1 MSSPHPL
8 TVHPLVGIPEVVP
21 DQNPARALAR
31 LLNQALSET
40 GLALRD
46 GDVLAVSSKLVS
58 KAGGLTADP
67 HDRTRVIAGESVA
80 VLAERRID
88 PADAAQ
94 ITRVVQARAGPV
106 LAAAG
111 VDASNTG
118 GRDVLLLLPRDP
130 DEVCRVLRETLTEA
144 TGVRRLGVLLTD
156 TAGRPWRVGQTDFA
170 LGAAGLR
177 VIDDLR
183 GNCDADGRPLRV
195 TIRAVAD
202 EIAGAADLIKG
213 KATGIP
219 AVLVRGLAELVLDP
233 REHSRGSEPA
243 PGARALVRAGDNDW
257 FALGAQEA
265 VRTALGVPPGSSRA
279 QRVGIRPTSGDTSRD
294 RIARA
299 VSVATDPE
307 VSAWAADVM
316 VDGPGDFSGGSS
328 DRPGGSSTGRPEA
341 GVITV
346 TATDA
351 FSAGMIVSRL
361 LTALAGEGV
370 PHRVL
375 DVHRSPSGTRVRLGP
390 DPLT

>member
-1 MSSPHPL
+1 MSSSWPL

-21 DQNPARALAR
+21 DQDPAGALAR
-31 LLNQALSET
+31 LLNQALSKS

-58 KAGGLTADP
+58 KASGLTADP
-67 HDRTRVIAGESVA
+67 HDRTKVIADESVA

-88 PADAAQ
+88 PTDATQ
-94 ITRVVQARAGPV
+94 ITRVVRARAGPV

-118 GRDVLLLLPRDP
+118 DRDVLLLLPRDP
-130 DEVCRVLRETLTEA
+130 DEVCQVLRDALAET

-177 VIDDLR
+177 VLDDLR
-183 GNCDADGRPLRV
+183 GSHDADNRPLQV

-202 EIAGAADLIKG
+202 EIAAAADLVKG
-213 KATGIP
+213 KTTGIP
-219 AVLVRGLAELVLDP
+219 AVLVRGLAEFVLDP
-233 REHSRGSEPA
+233 SELPHSPEPVS
-243 PGARALVRAGDNDW
+243 GAGVLVRTGDNDW
-257 FALGAQEA
+257 FSLGAQEA
-265 VRTALGVPPGSSRA
+265 VRTALGVPPGSSHA
-279 QRVGIRPTSGDTSRD
+279 HRVGIRPTSGDTSRD

-299 VSVATDPE
+299 ISVATDPE
-307 VSAWAADVM
+307 VSAWAADVV
-316 VDGPGDFSGGSS
+316 VDRPGELSGGSS
-328 DRPGGSSTGRPEA
+328 DRPGGSPSDSPGA

-346 TATDA
+346 TAVDA
-351 FSAGMIVSRL
+351 FSAGMVVSRL
-361 LTALAGEGV
+361 LTALAGEGL

-375 DVHRSPSGTRVRLGP
+375 DVHRSASSTRVRLGP